1 MFALACV
8 ATAQDT
14 SPTLP
19 TPAPSATQ
27 PALPTYSPQQTPPPS
42 APPPVTGTTYPTR
55 NAYGYGTFEEDDSAL
70 GSTYISVDSWMYPAM
85 LRLYSMGYLDSAFL
99 SMRPWTR
106 RSALHALL
114 KSKSDIMADQNDE
127 ATETLAALLNELEA
141 ETPSNRVM
149 RQGLVSGAENAYIRM
164 MGNGGGPVLRDSYHL
179 GQSYINDY
187 GRPYGEGFNTYD
199 GGTYIAEWG
208 RFSLQVRGELQSGA
222 GYEGYSN
229 ALAGFL
235 SNNVDQIPYTGFNAR
250 QDTIPEGHIGR
261 QNNFRLINATVSF
274 HLLNHE
280 ISFGKMDNWFGPT
293 RGGAM
298 AWSNNADNIY
308 AFRINRIEPLHIPL
322 LSWLIGPVRYDIFAG
337 PLQGHTYPNSPW
349 VHSSMFAFKPT
360 RNLEFSFQRSA
371 IWGGKDHTPITLHT
385 FLKSFFDFDDT
396 TTAEKY
402 SRNDPGARFSA
413 FSFAYR
419 LPFLRRNV
427 TLLLDSTTHDDV
439 TPPSAP
445 RRAGFRT
452 GLYLPKLPYA
462 PRWEARVEAVLTDYS
477 TSRSFAGQGNYYE
490 TIQRQG
496 YTNKGFIFGDW
507 IGREGKGGQA
517 WLTYHLSPNE
527 TVEFEYRRKKNAK
540 DFIPLGTT
548 QNTYTLNV
556 VKRLTARTELNA
568 SFSYEAWKAPVWK
581 SGTQGLYTGNFQ
593 LKWYPRLLA
602 R

>member
-1 MFALACV
+1 MLKTTAVLALTLAC
-8 ATAQDT
+8 ASFAQDT
-14 SPTLP
+14 PPQQPSLP
-19 TPAPSATQ
+19 AYQPAPPAPIPSQPPAT
-27 PALPTYSPQQTPPPS
+27 
-42 APPPVTGTTYPTR
+42 PVTGTTYPSR
-55 NAYGYGTFEEDDSAL
+55 NAYGDFSEDDGNL
-70 GSTYISVDSWMYPAM
+70 GSTYISVDSWMYPAL

-106 RSALHALL
+106 RATLHALL
-114 KSKSDIMADQNDE
+114 KSKSEIMSDQNDV

-141 ETPSNRVM
+141 EYPGNHVTRE
-149 RQGLVSGAENAYIRM
+149 GLVSGVENAYIRV

-208 RFSLQVRGELQSGA
+208 RFSLKVRGEFQSGA
-222 GYEGYSN
+222 AHEGYDHT
-229 ALAGFL
+229 LAATL
-235 SNNVDQIPYTGFNAR
+235 SNNDQIPYTGFNSV
-250 QDTIPEGHIGR
+250 QDTIPEGHIAR
-261 QNNFRLINATVSF
+261 QNYFRLLNATASF

-298 AWSNNADNIY
+298 AWSNNAENIY
-308 AFRINRIEPLHIPL
+308 AFRVNRIEPLHIPL
-322 LSWLIGPVRYDIFAG
+322 LSWLIGPVRYDVFLG

-349 VHSSMFAFKPT
+349 VHSAMFAFKPT
-360 RNLEFSFQRSA
+360 RNLEFSFQRTA
-371 IWGGKDHTPITLHT
+371 IWGGKDHAPITLHT
-385 FLKSFFDFDDT
+385 FVKSFFHFDDT
-396 TTAEKY
+396 TPDVKF
-402 SRNDPGARFSA
+402 SRNDPGARFSS
-413 FSFAYR
+413 FSFSYR
-419 LPFLRRNV
+419 LPFLRRNA

-452 GLYLPKLPYA
+452 GIYLPTLPHA
-462 PRWEARVEAVLTDYS
+462 PRWEARVEAVLTDFS
-477 TSRSFAGQGNYYE
+477 TSRSFAGEGNYFE
-490 TIQRQG
+490 TVQRQG

-527 TVEFEYRRKKNAK
+527 IVEFEYRRKKNAK
-540 DFIPLGTT
+540 DFVPLGTT
-548 QNTYTLNV
+548 QNTYTFNV
-556 VKRLTARTELNA
+556 VKRIASRTELTA
-568 SFSYEAWKAPVWK
+568 SFSYEAWKAPIWK
-581 SGTQGLYTGNFQ
+581 TGKQDLFTGNFQ
-593 LKWYPRLLA
+593 LKWYPRLLS